1 MGEDTQKVYP
11 IGFWLKRADELI
23 TQRSNEA
30 LQEFGLTR
38 PHWQALNSIHDAGRM
53 TKEALLEM
61 LRDFVDAARLEGI
74 LADFEA
80 KHWTA
85 LEVDRGGKR
94 LGLTPAGQEA
104 HAAIL
109 EQQTKVRQR
118 LAHNVSE
125 EEYAVMMTVLRRIV
139 SNLE

>member
-1 MGEDTQKVYP
+1 MNGKANKNYP
-11 IGFWLKRADELI
+11 IGFWLRRADELI

-38 PHWQALNSIHDAGRM
+38 THWQVLNSISEAGRIV
-53 TKEALLEM
+53 KEALLET
-61 LRDFVDAARLEGI
+61 LRDVLDAGKLDEI
-74 LADFEA
+74 LAEFEA
-80 KHWTA
+80 RRWTA

-94 LGLTPAGQEA
+94 LGLTPDGQEA

-109 EQQTKVRQR
+109 ARQTQVRQR
-118 LAHNVSE
+118 LAQGIKE
-125 EEYAVMMTVLRRIV
+125 EEYGTMMKVLRRIV